1 MSLKISKRHIVTL
14 WHETQVGNIHTCR
27 EKQLEFSDMMWKLYE
42 NMQPEVFNVKKSL
55 KDLTTLTCKHGNDYN
70 ALCADCDDETY
81 HETQD
86 DKAKEKV

>member
-42 NMQPEVFNVKKSL
+42 DIQPEIFDADK
-55 KDLTTLTCKHGNDYN
+55 
-70 ALCADCDDETY
+70 DCDKY
-81 HETQD
+81 HEEQD
-86 DKAKEKV
+86 DKAMEKQ

>member
-42 NMQPEVFNVKKSL
+42 DMQDEVFDVKKSL
-55 KDLTTLTCKHGNDYN
+55 KDLTTFDVDK
-70 ALCADCDDETY
+70 DCDKY
-81 HETQD
+81 HEEQD
-86 DKAKEKV
+86 HKAMEKQ